1 MIDYMTW
8 SSLGLYLYSTRY
20 SIATLPGYPGTV
32 RAAEVRGSLG
42 DTRNRVSYQQK
53 SRNISAAASLRSYP
67 LHQSIGRIMW
77 NTWSGW

>member
-1 MIDYMTW
+1 MTW

-42 DTRNRVSYQQK
+42 DTRNRV
-53 SRNISAAASLRSYP
+53 
-67 LHQSIGRIMW
+67 
-77 NTWSGW
+77 